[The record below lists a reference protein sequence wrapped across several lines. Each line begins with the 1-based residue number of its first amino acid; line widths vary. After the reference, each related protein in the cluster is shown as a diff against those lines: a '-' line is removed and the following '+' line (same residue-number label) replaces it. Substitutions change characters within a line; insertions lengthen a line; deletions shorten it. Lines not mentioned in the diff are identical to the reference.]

1 MKKDFYKTHFEQ
13 FVELIKFNQKLT
25 KNLNSAVSLLSN
37 LNKKNKV
44 LIFGN
49 GGSAAIASH
58 IAVDLT
64 KNAKI
69 KTTALTDASLITCF
83 SNDFQ
88 HENWMKK
95 ATESYYDRGDI
106 VIIISS
112 SGKSKNI
119 VNAANYC
126 KKNKIKMI
134 TLSGMNNN
142 NNLNLINKNGVNF
155 WIDSYLYNHIEL
167 AHLYLLLLIVD
178 KILSKKSNIKKKKL

>member
-1 MKKDFYKTHFEQ
+1 MKKDFYKTHFEK
-13 FVELIKFNQKLT
+13 FVELIKFNQKLS
-25 KNLNSAVSLLSN
+25 KNLDSAVSLLSN

-88 HENWMKK
+88 HENWMKR
-95 ATESYYDRGDI
+95 ENR
-106 VIIISS
+106 
-112 SGKSKNI
+112 
-119 VNAANYC
+119 
-126 KKNKIKMI
+126 
-134 TLSGMNNN
+134 
-142 NNLNLINKNGVNF
+142 
-155 WIDSYLYNHIEL
+155 IE
-167 AHLYLLLLIVD
+167 
-178 KILSKKSNIKKKKL
+178 